1 MNYKHIKFE
10 THDSVALIK
19 LNRPEK
25 LNAFTLNMMEE
36 LCDAFDVIDNDDKIR
51 ATLITGSGRAFC
63 AGADLSGGE
72 NTFVDKFDTSEEY
85 PQDHNKDAGGI
96 LTLRM
101 YKSLKPIITAVMV
114 LL

>member
-1 MNYKHIKFE
+1 
-10 THDSVALIK
+10 
-19 LNRPEK
+19 
-25 LNAFTLNMMEE
+25 MEE

-72 NTFVDKFDTSEEY
+72 NTFVKEFDTSEEY
-85 PQDHNKDAGGI
+85 PQDYNKDAGGI

-101 YKSLKPIITAVMV
+101 YKSLKPIITAVIIGLSDLYILSV
-114 LL
+114 KIPPASLL

>member
-1 MNYKHIKFE
+1 
-10 THDSVALIK
+10 
-19 LNRPEK
+19 
-25 LNAFTLNMMEE
+25 MMEE

-72 NTFVDKFDTSEEY
+72 NTFVKEFDTPEEY
-85 PQDHNKDAGGI
+85 PQDYNKDAGGI

-101 YKSLKPIITAVMV
+101 YKSRLIHSECQNSTSIFIIILRILFWCIKFFNKGVFSS
-114 LL
+114 